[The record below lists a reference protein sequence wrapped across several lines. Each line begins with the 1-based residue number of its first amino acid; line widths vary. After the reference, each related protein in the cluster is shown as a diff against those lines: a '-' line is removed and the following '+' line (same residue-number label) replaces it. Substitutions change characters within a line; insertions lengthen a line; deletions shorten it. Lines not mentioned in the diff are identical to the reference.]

1 MVLTEGPRNS
11 HKESL
16 EKMLKAP
23 DAALDELYPKRA
35 DPPLPRALPLSSYA
49 GTYRHEAY
57 RDITIEQVKQPGGGG
72 GGGGSGDGKAGGRV
86 LRAVRDDAV
95 WKMTFEFEH
104 VSGEFWLV
112 YSVPRVSNGLMT
124 QLARAEFRV
133 GPTGRAEAVEVEF
146 FSYGTEGVVVF
157 ERVA

>member
-1 MVLTEGPRNS
+1 MLTGGPRNS

-16 EKMLKAP
+16 EKRLKAP
-23 DAALDELYPKRA
+23 DSALDELYPKRA

-112 YSVPRVSNGLMT
+112 HIDPRVPNGLMT
-124 QLARAEFRV
+124 QFARAEFRV
-133 GPTGRAEAVEVEF
+133 GPAGRADAVEIEF
-146 FSYGTEGVVVF
+146 FEDGSEGLIVF
-157 ERVA
+157 ERTG